1 MRCVAEAQLRNA
13 ARCYSG
19 SCGPAARGLVTKGCC
34 AAQHPQHEGIIVIGR
49 SRAAG
54 CARSFRSAGVAC
66 DWLVE
71 CCGLC
76 SPDSRVSGF
85 AGRHGVASPWLPGY
99 LMVKVWVVTGFRKA
113 RKVCHE
119 RSRLSAHGISLVG
132 RTPLCSRGFCRVP
145 CPHFEGISHGSSPTE
160 VLPTIRGVAA
170 HS

>member
-71 CCGLC
+71 RCGLRAQRLRTVQ
-76 SPDSRVSGF
+76 SRQLGK
-85 AGRHGVASPWLPGY
+85 W
-99 LMVKVWVVTGFRKA
+99 
-113 RKVCHE
+113 
-119 RSRLSAHGISLVG
+119 
-132 RTPLCSRGFCRVP
+132 FCRTARRR
-145 CPHFEGISHGSSPTE
+145 I
-160 VLPTIRGVAA
+160 AA
-170 HS
+170 VVV